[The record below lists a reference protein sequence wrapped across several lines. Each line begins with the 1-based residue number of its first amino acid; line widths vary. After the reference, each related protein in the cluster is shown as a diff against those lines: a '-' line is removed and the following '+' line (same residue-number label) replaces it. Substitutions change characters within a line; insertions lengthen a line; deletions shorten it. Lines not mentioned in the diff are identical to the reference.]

1 MPISSDVTRAPTPPA
16 ASNTTLRGQAPAA
29 KKEVTKPAQ
38 DQFEAA
44 PIKAVKVPRPTTKG
58 IVAQSA
64 KGKEPAVVLTPI
76 AVQQQQQASKSTQI
90 AAPQKAAQ
98 KGQVAVEAPLML
110 ECQAAPT
117 EDNAQFS
124 SVHMTA
130 VTALA
135 TAMGQQLTTASL
147 ATFPQG
153 VNELAYHS
161 HNLKDPNWKALQ
173 DAKSTD
179 VISFLKA
186 LEGDLRSNALNPD
199 HALNSMQAGDLYHLV
214 LASNGLMMK
223 MNTLRKV
230 RTQGRESPLQFNHT
244 NCKRELRHTQKIVD
258 LLQNTFIPVVNAMY
272 CAKVRPEAL
281 QQAAAHHVP
290 PPVA

>member
-16 ASNTTLRGQAPAA
+16 ASNNTTLRGQAPAA
-29 KKEVTKPAQ
+29 KKEVAKPAQ
-38 DQFEAA
+38 DHFEAA
-44 PIKAVKVPRPTTKG
+44 PIKAVKVPRPSTKDT
-58 IVAQSA
+58 VATSA

-76 AVQQQQQASKSTQI
+76 AVQQQQASKSTQI
-90 AAPQKAAQ
+90 ASPQKPVQ
-98 KGQVAVEAPLML
+98 KGQIAVEAPLML

-124 SVHMTA
+124 SVHRTA

-135 TAMGQQLTTASL
+135 SAMGQQLTAASL
-147 ATFPQG
+147 STFPQG

-179 VISFLKA
+179 VIQFLKA
-186 LEGDLRSNALNPD
+186 LEGDLRGNALNPD
-199 HALNSMQAGDLYHLV
+199 RALNGMHAGDLYHLV

-281 QQAAAHHVP
+281 QQAEAHHVP